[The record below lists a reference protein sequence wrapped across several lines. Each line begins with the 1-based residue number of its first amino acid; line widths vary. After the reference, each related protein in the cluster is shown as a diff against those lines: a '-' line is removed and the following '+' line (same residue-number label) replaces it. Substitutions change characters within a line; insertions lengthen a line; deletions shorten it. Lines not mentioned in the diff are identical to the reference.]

1 MSYVDKVKEYLLE
14 LGHEII
20 KEIPEDGIMVITNE
34 ERGLYHMVLDCE
46 EDVLIIEQAI
56 YEVKKDNP
64 DDYKRLLQMNRSL
77 VHGAF
82 VLNGDASK
90 VIFRDTLELENL
102 DQNELEGSLNALAI
116 ALAEYMDELLV
127 FAG

>member
-1 MSYVDKVKEYLLE
+1 MSYVDKVKNYLLE

-20 KEIPEDGIMVITNE
+20 KEFPEDGMFVISNE

-46 EDVLIIEQAI
+46 DDVLIIEQAI
-56 YEVKKDNP
+56 YEIKEDKP
-64 DDYKRLLQMNRSL
+64 EDYKRLLQMNRSL
-77 VHGAF
+77 IHGAF
-82 VLNGDASK
+82 VLNGDATK

-116 ALAEYMDELLV
+116 ALAEHMDELLV